1 MTTGPV
7 IPRRSAAGPSSGG
20 PPAPLAVR
28 HRAELAAVVAGVA
41 CLLALQVLAAPVAVA
56 AAVAGACALAW
67 VLLPTHRSTEERHG
81 PA

>member
-1 MTTGPV
+1 M
-7 IPRRSAAGPSSGG
+7 
-20 PPAPLAVR
+20 
-28 HRAELAAVVAGVA
+28 AGVA